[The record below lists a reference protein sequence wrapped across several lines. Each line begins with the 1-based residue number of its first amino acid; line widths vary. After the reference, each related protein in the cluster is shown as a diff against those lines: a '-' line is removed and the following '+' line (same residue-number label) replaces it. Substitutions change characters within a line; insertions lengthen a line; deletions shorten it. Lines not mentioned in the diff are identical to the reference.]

1 MLYSDPPPLR
11 PFSEAKP
18 TLLVSWW
25 ITLFCTCIILL
36 RLAGRY
42 IRLEKLFRED
52 KIVALALV
60 PLFLRIAC
68 AHVVLLW
75 GTNNV
80 NLDGAAALSDAQLS
94 HRVTGSRVVLAGRVF
109 YAATLWTLKLTTLE
123 FVTRLAGASM
133 KKIYL
138 RLTMFLRYAL
148 GVSFLAIL
156 ITDLA
161 GCHPIAK
168 SWQVTPDPGGQCR
181 QGFVQL
187 ITMGAAS
194 AVLDVILIV
203 FPVPLILS
211 TRIPTKRKVLL
222 VMLFCFGFLTVGI
235 TLYRVPQIIKL
246 KGDQIFRSMWASV
259 EILAA
264 TVVAN
269 IVALGSFL
277 RDSGAKKTKFRL
289 GYHSSGTTSRGG
301 HGATTGATWEDVE
314 HAKSQQQQ
322 QQQQQ
327 QPRKTDSDEWL
338 SDLGPHPRRESMR
351 RMNRYSSHSSRNVL
365 GPSPTASHD
374 SLIRQERSHYR
385 GNAGAMDLSAPRPP
399 PAAVVAGSGGF

>member
-1 MLYSDPPPLR
+1 MLYSEPPPLR

-42 IRLEKLFRED
+42 IRVEKLFRED

-68 AHVVLLW
+68 AHIVLLW

-80 NLDGAAALSDAQLS
+80 ELEGSKLSDLEIA
-94 HRVTGSRVVLAGRVF
+94 HRVTGSRVVLAGRIF
-109 YAATLWTLKLTTLE
+109 YAATLWMLKLTTLE
-123 FVTRLAGASM
+123 FLTRLAGASM
-133 KKIYL
+133 KKLYL

-148 GVSFLAIL
+148 GVSFIAVL

-161 GCHPIAK
+161 VCHPVSN

-187 ITMGAAS
+187 ITMGATS
-194 AVLDVILIV
+194 VVIDIILIV
-203 FPVPLILS
+203 FPVPIILS

-235 TLYRVPQIIKL
+235 TLYRVPKIIQL
-246 KGDQIFRSMWASV
+246 KGDQIFRSMWASI
-259 EILAA
+259 ELLAA
-264 TVVAN
+264 TTVAN

-277 RDSGAKKTKFRL
+277 RDSGAKKTKFRP

-301 HGATTGATWEDVE
+301 HGVTTGATWDDLE
-314 HAKSQQQQ
+314 HAKSHA
-322 QQQQQ
+322 
-327 QPRKTDSDEWL
+327 QPRKTESEEWL
-338 SDLGPHPRRESMR
+338 DDMGGPRPRRESMR
-351 RMNRYSSHSSRNVL
+351 KMNRQSSQSTAGIR
-365 GPSPTASHD
+365 GPSPTASDD
-374 SLIRQERSHYR
+374 SLIRQERSYSR
-385 GNAGAMDLSAPRPP
+385 GTITALDLPAPKRP
-399 PAAVVAGSGGF
+399 PAAMVAGAGGF

>member
-42 IRLEKLFRED
+42 IRVEKLFRED

-80 NLDGAAALSDAQLS
+80 DLDGVTLSDAQLS

-123 FVTRLAGASM
+123 FLTRLAGASM

-148 GVSFLAIL
+148 GVSFIAVL
-156 ITDLA
+156 ITNLA
-161 GCHPIAK
+161 VCHPIAK

-194 AVLDVILIV
+194 AVLDIILIV

-277 RDSGAKKTKFRL
+277 RDSGAKKTKFRP

-301 HGATTGATWEDVE
+301 HGVTTGATWEDVE

-322 QQQQQ
+322 QQQQ
-327 QPRKTDSDEWL
+327 PRKTDSDEWL
-338 SDLGPHPRRESMR
+338 NDLDPRPRRESMR
-351 RMNRYSSHSSRNVL
+351 RMNRYSSHSLGNVR

-374 SLIRQERSHYR
+374 SLIRQERSYHR
-385 GNAGAMDLSAPRPP
+385 GHAGTMDMSAPRPP
-399 PAAVVAGSGGF
+399 PAAVMAGSGGF